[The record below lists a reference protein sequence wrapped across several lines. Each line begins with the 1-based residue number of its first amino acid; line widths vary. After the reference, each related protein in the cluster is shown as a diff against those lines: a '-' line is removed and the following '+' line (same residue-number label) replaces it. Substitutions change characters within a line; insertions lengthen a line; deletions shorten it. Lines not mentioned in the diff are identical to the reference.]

1 MMNHTCLMSD
11 NRNSPWGILIVAH
24 QAALGRFSSL
34 RCAHF
39 SRLAVGTVW
48 QVGVA
53 DALVRAVQL
62 ALRSAWSEQ
71 NCPPLIAEA
80 AHAPPAFAI
89 ALHLPHWPPSIQIT

>member
-1 MMNHTCLMSD
+1 
-11 NRNSPWGILIVAH
+11 
-24 QAALGRFSSL
+24 
-34 RCAHF
+34 
-39 SRLAVGTVW
+39 
-48 QVGVA
+48 
-53 DALVRAVQL
+53 VQL